1 MYLGFTNVLAK
12 MNGELNFKDVFTRE
26 NIDQISFVIPAVIV
40 YFSFIVVAMI
50 LLLNLLVG
58 LAVTDTEVSTEN
70 VAVQISIFCIYKC
83 KIINFMS
90 ICMDMCKI
98 FTEIPTKG
106 TSSPCGVMFGSSL
119 LAGDIYLG
127 RKYSTSFA

>member
-58 LAVTDTEVSTEN
+58 LAVTDTEVCTEN
-70 VAVQISIFCIYKC
+70 VAVQISILCI
-83 KIINFMS
+83 
-90 ICMDMCKI
+90 
-98 FTEIPTKG
+98 
-106 TSSPCGVMFGSSL
+106 
-119 LAGDIYLG
+119 
-127 RKYSTSFA
+127 